1 MILHEQEKL
10 TPQDAGALLLERN
23 MSAFLPSELGINYAE
38 GNFWTSYY
46 VGACRIHDQEVVVL
60 PKRNLDF
67 MTLFASA
74 LTYAPTADDFS
85 SYYGV
90 DWESEATANTHLYQV
105 LTPLLVMHYLTV
117 LNKLV
122 QAGLKRGY
130 VTRTQNLRGQIKG
143 RVMPLQHWR
152 ENVLPKREDRFMC
165 RFQEFTVDIPVNRL
179 LKRALEYSLIQL
191 SLVCSRTVNLR
202 PNRIIDLQ
210 RPLNEAF
217 SCVSI
222 DVQLHEV
229 RTEKVSKLNR
239 YYTQAVQLAK
249 QILRH
254 QENNIGQADCSNKVP
269 MFWIDMSRLFEV
281 YALQRM
287 RDVYGEDVLY
297 QQHGSFCTICDY
309 LHVTERLIIDAKY
322 KYWYGENL
330 YANRKALVDDIREI
344 SGYANDTKLRE
355 KMIDGVSEP
364 TCVILYPSGK
374 EDTIFPP
381 KMSDALPGHEISE
394 YMRFYR
400 LPIQVPLLGAQ

>member
-67 MTLFASA
+67 MTLFASV

-122 QAGLKRGY
+122 QAGLKCGY

-152 ENVLPKREDRFMC
+152 QNVLPKREDRFMC

-191 SLVCSRTVNLR
+191 SLVRSRTVNLR

-229 RTEKVSKLNR
+229 RMEKVSKLNR

-287 RDVYGEDVLY
+287 RDVYGGDVLY
-297 QQHGSFCTICDY
+297 QQHGSFGTICDY
-309 LHVTERLIIDAKY
+309 LHVTEWLIIDAKY

-364 TCVILYPSGK
+364 TCVILYRSEK